1 MSTHLA
7 SYLSTFESLRVV
19 VIGDSIL
26 DRYVSGETTKLC
38 REAPVPIVS
47 VRESREC
54 PGGAANVAVNLRELG
69 ASVTLISAVGDDM
82 WGERLS
88 ALLTAKGV
96 SPHLTRV
103 EKGVTICK
111 TRYLSDGQMLARFD
125 EGGYELSSGSEEEII
140 SAIRREVP
148 LADVVICS
156 EYGYGFFSAGVI
168 AAIGNVRRK
177 ESLLVVDS
185 RGRHDLFAPLE
196 PDVVKPNYEEFKHLM
211 SVTERGDRPRWE
223 RVTALQEALFE
234 KTGAKVVAVTLDKD
248 GAIILQRDSP
258 PIRTASTPVHN
269 SKAAG
274 AGDTYVAGFS
284 LALAA
289 GAGVRSAA
297 EIASSTAI
305 VVLRKEGT
313 ATCSSAELE
322 GELLKLTKI
331 LTDLT
336 HLEEH
341 IRRYRHEGRK
351 IVFTNGCFDIL
362 HPGSLECL
370 HRARELG
377 DVLVVGVNTDE
388 SVKRVKGAHRPLNRL
403 SDRIKVLNAL
413 SCIEHIVPFAEETA
427 CDLIRAIRP
436 DYFVKGGNHTL
447 EGLPEA
453 PLVQELGGE
462 IVILPL
468 LEEGTTSA
476 LIEKIRMAEGAP
488 TPVPPQSPE
497 VHPEL

>member
-7 SYLSTFESLRVV
+7 SYLSTFETLRVV

-47 VRESREC
+47 VRDIREC

-69 ASVTLISAVGDDM
+69 ASVTLISSVGNDH
-82 WGERLS
+82 WGLRLS
-88 ALLTAKGV
+88 ELLTARGV
-96 SPHLTRV
+96 IPCLTKV
-103 EKGVTICK
+103 EGRATICK

-125 EGGYELSSGSEEEII
+125 EGGHELSREGEEELRG
-140 SAIRREVP
+140 ALRREVA

-156 EYGYGFFSAGVI
+156 EYGYGLFSAGVI
-168 AAIGNVRRK
+168 EAIASHRRR

-196 PDVVKPNYEEFKHLM
+196 PDVIKPNYEEFKHLM
-211 SVTERGDRPRWE
+211 SITDSGDTPRWE
-223 RVTALQEALFE
+223 RVIALQEALFE
-234 KTGAKVVAVTLDKD
+234 KTGAKIAAVTLDRD
-248 GAIILQRDSP
+248 GAVIVQRGTP
-258 PIRTASTPVHN
+258 AIRTASTPVHN
-269 SKAAG
+269 SKATG
-274 AGDTYVAGFS
+274 AGDTYIAAFS

-289 GAGVRSAA
+289 GVGVRGAA
-297 EIASSTAI
+297 EIASSSAI

-313 ATCSSAELE
+313 ATCSFSELE

-331 LTDLT
+331 LTDLG

-436 DYFVKGGNHTL
+436 DFFVKGGNHTL
-447 EGLPEA
+447 TGLPEA
-453 PLVQELGGE
+453 PLVEELGGE
-462 IVILPL
+462 VVILPL

-476 LIEKIRMAEGAP
+476 LIEKIRLAEAVTPPAP
-488 TPVPPQSPE
+488 PE
-497 VHPEL
+497 VPVTHPEL